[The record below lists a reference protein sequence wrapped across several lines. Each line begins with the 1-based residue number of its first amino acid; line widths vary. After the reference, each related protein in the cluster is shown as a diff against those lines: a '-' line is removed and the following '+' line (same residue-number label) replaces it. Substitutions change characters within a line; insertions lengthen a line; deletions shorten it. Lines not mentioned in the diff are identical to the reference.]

1 MPRRTRGRSP
11 GVAAPEPTVGHKLG
25 GVTELNTDDLRKV
38 YDRQLRAHVPSVLPE
53 GARVERDGPIVRF
66 VDLDNRGF
74 VSYVDLGGLTGAAL
88 DALIARQ
95 RDYFSARGEG
105 VEWKLHAHD
114 VPPDLPDRLKA
125 AGFSPEDEET
135 VLVGLA
141 GPLAAAPAEN
151 LEGVRLREVVARPDL
166 DRIMAMEFEVW
177 GRDRAWQ
184 AEALELE
191 IAADP
196 ESITVVVAEADD
208 AIVCAGWVRYIEGT
222 DFATLWGGATHPAW
236 RKRGI
241 YRALLAHRARLAVA
255 RGKTYLQVDASDDS
269 RPILQRLGFVALT
282 TTTPY
287 VWSPEERPMSL
298 SDEEKTIVRNAAFG
312 AVYLVSNADPGVL
325 AMIKE
330 SFAASSALAKT
341 PGPVGEL
348 LTEGGLP
355 TVPKVAPAEL
365 EAKVLPELTQ
375 ALTLLTEKEPGEV
388 AAFRAAVTEACDKV
402 AEASKGV
409 SAAEAAVLARI
420 KAILAGE

>member
-1 MPRRTRGRSP
+1 
-11 GVAAPEPTVGHKLG
+11 
-25 GVTELNTDDLRKV
+25 
-38 YDRQLRAHVPSVLPE
+38 LRAHVPSRLPE

-66 VDLDNRGF
+66 VDLDQRGF
-74 VSYVDLGGLTGAAL
+74 VTYVDLDGLTGPAL

-95 RDYFSARGEG
+95 RDFFAARGEG

-141 GPLAAAPAEN
+141 GPLAAAPVEDV
-151 LEGVRLREVVARPDL
+151 EGVRLREVTARADL

-177 GRDRAWQ
+177 GVDRSWQ

-196 ESITVVVAEADD
+196 ELITVVVAEAGDSV
-208 AIVCAGWVRYIEGT
+208 VCAGWVRYVEGT
-222 DFATLWGGATHPAW
+222 DFATLWGGATHPAF

-241 YRALLAHRARLAVA
+241 YRAVLAHRARLAVA

-287 VWSPEERPMSL
+287 VFEPEE
-298 SDEEKTIVRNAAFG
+298 
-312 AVYLVSNADPGVL
+312 
-325 AMIKE
+325 
-330 SFAASSALAKT
+330 
-341 PGPVGEL
+341 
-348 LTEGGLP
+348 
-355 TVPKVAPAEL
+355 
-365 EAKVLPELTQ
+365 
-375 ALTLLTEKEPGEV
+375 
-388 AAFRAAVTEACDKV
+388 C
-402 AEASKGV
+402 
-409 SAAEAAVLARI
+409 
-420 KAILAGE
+420 